1 MFVKRIIQGQ
11 QREGKGTYYK
21 FSVDRKK
28 DLEVIKLKSNISLD
42 FILGLGIGICVIAA
56 YLMFKGWI
64 ETAVVILVIGII
76 MIGIRATI
84 KRKKK

>member
-1 MFVKRIIQGQ
+1 MRPGQ
-11 QREGKGTYYK
+11 RKGTYYK

-28 DLEVIKLKSNISLD
+28 DLPVIKLKNNILLD

-64 ETAVVILVIGII
+64 ETGIVILVIGII
-76 MIGIRATI
+76 MIGISATI

>member
-1 MFVKRIIQGQ
+1 M
-11 QREGKGTYYK
+11 
-21 FSVDRKK
+21 
-28 DLEVIKLKSNISLD
+28 EVIKLKNDILLD

-56 YLMFKGWI
+56 YLMFKGWM

-76 MIGIRATI
+76 TIGINATI

>member
-1 MFVKRIIQGQ
+1 M
-11 QREGKGTYYK
+11 
-21 FSVDRKK
+21 
-28 DLEVIKLKSNISLD
+28 KLKNNILLD

-64 ETAVVILVIGII
+64 ETGIAILVIGII
-76 MIGIRATI
+76 MIGITATI

>member
-1 MFVKRIIQGQ
+1 MRAGQ
-11 QREGKGTYYK
+11 GKGTYYK

-28 DLEVIKLKSNISLD
+28 DLEVMKLKNNILLD

-64 ETAVVILVIGII
+64 ETGVVILVIGII
-76 MIGIRATI
+76 TIGISATI

>member
-1 MFVKRIIQGQ
+1 MRAGQ
-11 QREGKGTYYK
+11 GKGTYYK

-28 DLEVIKLKSNISLD
+28 DLEVIKLKNNILMNY
-42 FILGLGIGICVIAA
+42 ILGLGIGICVIAA

-64 ETAVVILVIGII
+64 ETGVVILVIGII

-84 KRKKK
+84 KRKRK

>member
-1 MFVKRIIQGQ
+1 MRAGQ
-11 QREGKGTYYK
+11 GKGTYYK

-28 DLEVIKLKSNISLD
+28 DLEVIKLKNNILMNY
-42 FILGLGIGICVIAA
+42 ILGLGIGICVIAA

-64 ETAVVILVIGII
+64 ETGVVILVIGII